1 MIDKFKRVTVFLKET
16 WQGFLQ
22 IASMEEENNS
32 PRRKDNDPW
41 KVLQLGIRS
50 LIKLKSSTTMKDLD
64 DVTSPSMRQQKYN
77 DVITGKKAVLKETV
91 LDYVD
96 KFLMIYIKVK
106 TIILLHEWL
115 TRKGA
120 QGSDII

>member
-22 IASMEEENNS
+22 IASMEEDNNS
-32 PRRKDNDPW
+32 PRKKDNDPW

-50 LIKLKSSTTMKDLD
+50 LIKLKSTTTMKDLD
-64 DVTSPSMRQQKYN
+64 DMTPSMRQQKYN

-106 TIILLHEWL
+106 YSLFLHEWL
-115 TRKGA
+115 TSKGA
-120 QGSDII
+120 KGSDLI